1 MTNADTSAPIIRASL
16 YASCSPGGE
25 RHLTHVFA
33 LNLDDRS
40 FWTELQQECEK
51 KPNYYVLKIGRAD
64 LVFSPD
70 ATVSTMSEAAQRA
83 LNADLLARYLPQAWV
98 NDYAI
103 EIDGAVD
110 FNALPAV
117 IKAGR
122 EALRSAFD
130 AGGDLDFLADDLE
143 AAKAHSGPFEVDL
156 HEESVVRMIRLLSS
170 RGPMGAVDLYSFDT
184 IDQMTWNAFANT
196 AEAILKEQ
204 ARVRAGD
211 AAQVD
216 ALGNPYGHE
225 VFATLMVA
233 GNTFRFLNSAGGGRI
248 MRAEWA
254 DGDTVDAPTQLARE
268 VIEAHLLSC
277 FHAGVIQGPGGS
289 NTAFEQALHGTFE
302 RLGAVVERHQAAERS
317 SPERPR

>member
-64 LVFSPD
+64 LVFAPD
-70 ATVSTMSEAAQRA
+70 AALGTMSEAAQRA
-83 LNADLLARYLPQAWV
+83 LNADLLARFLPQAWI

-110 FNALPAV
+110 FNVLPAV

-122 EALRSAFD
+122 EALRSAFN
-130 AGGDLDFLADDLE
+130 GNGDLDFLAEELE
-143 AAKAHSGPFEVDL
+143 AAKAHSGPFEVVLD
-156 HEESVVRMIRLLSS
+156 EEAVVRMIRLMSS
-170 RGPMGAVDLYSFDT
+170 RGPMGISDLYSFDT

-204 ARVRAGD
+204 TRVRSGD

-216 ALGNPYGHE
+216 ASGNPYGAE
-225 VFATLMVA
+225 LFATLIVA
-233 GNTFRFLNSAGGGRI
+233 GNTFRFLNSPGGGRI
-248 MRAEWA
+248 IRAEWA
-254 DGDTVDAPTQLARE
+254 GGEAVDAPTHLARE

-277 FHAGVIQGPGGS
+277 FHAGVIQGPGG
-289 NTAFEQALHGTFE
+289 NNAEFEQALYGTFE

-317 SPERPR
+317 NPERPR